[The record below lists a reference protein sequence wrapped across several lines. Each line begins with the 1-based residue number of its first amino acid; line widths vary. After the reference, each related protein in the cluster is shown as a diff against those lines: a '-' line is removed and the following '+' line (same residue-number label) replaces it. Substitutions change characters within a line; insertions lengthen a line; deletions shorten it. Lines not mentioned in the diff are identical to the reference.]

1 MIALPAAQPTP
12 TPTPAPKPEVI
23 ALPTAQPTPAP
34 TPAPAAKPEIIA
46 LPTVQPAAEPSATPA
61 KPEIIPLQP
70 FEPNAPAAPA
80 MKIETIPSLGV
91 DPSTAPKP
99 PVEKVPDVVA
109 VPTIRSVP
117 APSFDS
123 NPGSSS
129 RVTAVPGNRP
139 ASSAPVPGPVNSSN
153 AAAQAAPVACKVDNC
168 VTAVI
173 FNGAGPYTDADLRP
187 IAGIYPGAVL
197 TQSMAQAAAQ
207 HLFDTGLFADAQAE
221 TKVDGKTETLI
232 FNLTPAPESQLARPS
247 FANLVWFTPAEIDA
261 DLREHVKLYNG
272 RLPLQGNGLLVD
284 AVQAELRRMLAAQ
297 RVDATLTHT
306 AIAPS
311 DLHPYNAIEFRVTSP
326 PVRLASATV
335 IGDPGS
341 LLKAQLVA
349 QTEALKL
356 NYNEGIAGTTI
367 EDVLL
372 APARSAGYIT
382 ASLVNIHRERM
393 ATGGGV
399 SVVFSARLAPGPIFH
414 VKSVAWAPTG
424 IYSATDFARDTPLR
438 IGQVPTDDALLAT
451 ERPILAA
458 YHAHGYAEAR
468 VNVATTTDDATASV
482 NYVFTVTPG
491 EVYHLQ
497 SVTAKNLS
505 PAAQAEFD
513 SIWSMKP
520 GDVYDEQYVINF
532 LNNNR
537 GVKALN
543 AYTFEYQFATNPQTR
558 LVDLTLNFKPRQ

>member
-1 MIALPAAQPTP
+1 VIALPAAQP
-12 TPTPAPKPEVI
+12 A
-23 ALPTAQPTPAP
+23 
-34 TPAPAAKPEIIA
+34 PAPAPAPEAKPEIIP
-46 LPTVQPAAEPSATPA
+46 LPNAQPAAEPSATPA
-61 KPEIIPLQP
+61 KPEIIPLRT
-70 FEPNAPAAPA
+70 FEPSAPAAPTRR
-80 MKIETIPSLGV
+80 IETIPSLGV

-117 APSFDS
+117 ARSFDTD
-123 NPGSSS
+123 PGSSS
-129 RVTAVPGNRP
+129 RVNA
-139 ASSAPVPGPVNSSN
+139 PVNSSSA
-153 AAAQAAPVACKVDNC
+153 AAAQPAPVACNVDDC
-168 VTAVI
+168 ITAVV
-173 FNGAGPYTDADLRP
+173 FNGAGPYTDADLLP

-207 HLFDTGLFADAQAE
+207 HLYDTGLFADAQAE
-221 TKVDGKTETLI
+221 TKVDGKSETLI
-232 FNLTPAPESQLARPS
+232 FNLTPATESQLARPS

-261 DLREHVKLYNG
+261 DLRQHVKLYNG
-272 RLPLQGNGLLVD
+272 RLPLAGNGLLVD

-297 RVDATLTHT
+297 KVDATLSHS
-306 AIAPS
+306 AIAPT

-341 LLKAQLVA
+341 LLNAQLGA
-349 QTEALKL
+349 QAEALKL
-356 NYNEGIAGTTI
+356 NYNEGIAGVTLQ
-367 EDVLL
+367 DVLL
-372 APARSAGYIT
+372 APARNAGYIN
-382 ASLVNIHRERM
+382 ASLVNIHRERL

-399 SVVFSARLAPGPIFH
+399 SVMFSARLAPGRIFH
-414 VKSVAWAPTG
+414 VKSVAWAPTD
-424 IYSATDFARDTPLR
+424 IYSSVNFARDTPLR
-438 IGQVPTDDALLAT
+438 IGQVPTQDALLAT
-451 ERPILAA
+451 EKPILAA

-513 SIWSMKP
+513 AIWTMKP

-543 AYTFEYQFATNPQTR
+543 AYTFEYQFSTNPQNH